1 MLISFF
7 NPMSHNSKYYDKKLP
22 KSAPKGCSTLQSF
35 GFKLS
40 STSDTEMEENTNE
53 SLIMTSVSVNES
65 VEVIIEAF
73 ESKYGRR
80 KTLPPTDIA
89 CT

>member
-1 MLISFF
+1 
-7 NPMSHNSKYYDKKLP
+7 
-22 KSAPKGCSTLQSF
+22 
-35 GFKLS
+35 
-40 STSDTEMEENTNE
+40 
-53 SLIMTSVSVNES
+53 

-89 CT
+89 CTWNTNESSQYDGVESQTESDSNDFIMPSVNNQG